1 MAVVIKYVVVRNGEE
16 KMTFATK
23 KEADAH
29 DRMLDIADNLYDFLG
44 GYDDIANLDDA
55 QREAISLYFAKNSDQ
70 VMSILKGVPIKI
82 SSSGKTKKA
91 PDMESELISSN
102 TVLDNDTALE
112 PSHDQKRRGGKSKS
126 SKESN
131 ASI

>member
-44 GYDDIANLDDA
+44 KCDETLTIDDT
-55 QREAISLYFAKNSDQ
+55 QREVISLYLARNSEQ
-70 VMSILKGVPIKI
+70 VMNILKGIQVKQFPAVVVPEGEVAAEAGEEEMAA
-82 SSSGKTKKA
+82 SEPA
-91 PDMESELISSN
+91 PAE
-102 TVLDNDTALE
+102 
-112 PSHDQKRRGGKSKS
+112 KRRGGKSRS

-131 ASI
+131 IAI